1 MTDIINGQLI
11 FYEEIREKLGFI
23 MQLIRLA
30 KRQVI
35 VAYGNGGQIRIGP
48 KKSRVRLVFWWFGS
62 VFFIRYQTEYFGLIF
77 GLKFQIQK
85 PNRKIF
91 KK

>member
-1 MTDIINGQLI
+1 
-11 FYEEIREKLGFI
+11 

-48 KKSRVRLVFWWFGS
+48 KKSRFGWFFGGLVRY
-62 VFFIRYQTEYFGLIF
+62 FFQKKHNILIRYQTEYFGLIF

-85 PNRKIF
+85 PNRKI
-91 KK
+91 KKKI

>member
-1 MTDIINGQLI
+1 
-11 FYEEIREKLGFI
+11 

-62 VFFIRYQTEYFGLIF
+62 VFFLEKT
-77 GLKFQIQK
+77 
-85 PNRKIF
+85 
-91 KK
+91 